1 MFTLVLIGLVGG
13 LVTGISPCILPVLP
27 VVLLAGGSG
36 GRPPAGAGAVT
47 AAGPATGGGV
57 ALATPPAARARRSP
71 RPYVVIAGMVVSFSF
86 FTLLGTLLLSAL
98 GLPGDLLKTIGVV
111 LLVLIGLGLIFP
123 KVEAILEK
131 PFARLPQRA
140 AGKDRGAFV
149 LGLGLG
155 LLYVPC
161 AGPVLTAIIVAGAT
175 GQISGRIV
183 VLTIAFAVGATLPL
197 LFFALAGQQV
207 SNRIAAFRRNQT
219 TIRRVSGVVMIVLAI
234 ALAFDAAQFIQ
245 RAIPDYTAGLQKQIA
260 KNDAFKPQL
269 TNLGDGS
276 TELLSRCEDGQTELR
291 DCGPAPELRD
301 IAGWLNT
308 PGDAPLRM
316 SDLRGK
322 VVLIDF
328 WTYSC
333 INCQRSVPHVEAWD
347 RTYRDSGLQTIGI
360 HTPEF
365 AFERDR
371 QNVVDGARAL
381 NVRYPVAMDNMTSM
395 FTVYRNSYWPA
406 RFLIDAQGQVRYFK
420 LGEGDYNTTEKLI
433 RRLLEEAKPGLTLPG
448 ETAVDDRTVT
458 DERTTRE
465 TYVNAGQIQNYV
477 GDKLV
482 LEQPFDYRFPAAFP
496 PNTIGFDGNWN
507 VGYEYAEA
515 GPGAR
520 IGFHVNARQVY
531 AVVEGRG
538 SLAVTVDGK
547 PEATVAVSGTPR
559 VYPLMT
565 RDDLVDAQLTL
576 GVSPGLRV
584 YVFTFG

>member
-13 LVTGISPCILPVLP
+13 IVTGISPCILPVLP

-36 GRPPAGAGAVT
+36 GRSGRDRPADAPDP
-47 AAGPATGGGV
+47 GPGGGV
-57 ALATPPAARARRSP
+57 AVESPPATRARRSL
-71 RPYVVIAGMVVSFSF
+71 RPYLVIAGMVVSFSF
-86 FTLLGTLLLSAL
+86 FTLLGALVLSAL
-98 GLPGDLLKTIGVV
+98 GLPDDLLKTVGVV

-131 PFARLPQRA
+131 PFSRLPQRA
-140 AGKDRGAFV
+140 ATQDRGAFV

-175 GQISGRIV
+175 GDISGRIV
-183 VLTIAFAVGATLPL
+183 VLTIAFAIGATLPL
-197 LFFALAGQQV
+197 LVFALAGQQM
-207 SNRIAAFRRNQT
+207 SRRIAAFRRNQT
-219 TIRRVSGVVMIVLAI
+219 VIRRVSGVVMILLAI
-234 ALAFDAAQFIQ
+234 ALAFDAAQAVQ
-245 RAIPDYTAGLQKQIA
+245 RAIPDYTAGLQKEIA
-260 KNDAFKPQL
+260 KNPALKPQL

-276 TELLSRCEDGQTELR
+276 TEQLSRCEDGQTELR
-291 DCGPAPELRD
+291 DCGPAPEFRN

-308 PGDAPLRM
+308 PGDAPLTM
-316 SDLRGK
+316 SGLRGK

-347 RTYRDSGLQTIGI
+347 RAYRDAGLQVVGI

-371 QNVVDGARAL
+371 ANVIAGAKAL

-395 FTVYRNSYWPA
+395 FTAYRNQYWPA
-406 RFLIDAQGQVRYFK
+406 QFLVDAKGQVRYFK
-420 LGEGDYNTTEKLI
+420 LGEGNYDTTERLI
-433 RRLLEEAKPGLTLPG
+433 RRLLTDANPGVRLPAG
-448 ETAVDDRTVT
+448 TEVADRTVT
-458 DERTTRE
+458 DQRTTHE
-465 TYVNAGQIQNYV
+465 TYLNAGQIQNYV
-477 GDKLV
+477 GDPLA
-482 LEQPFDYRFPAAFP
+482 LEQPHDYRFPAGFP
-496 PNTIGFDGNWN
+496 PNTVGLDGTWN

-531 AVVEGRG
+531 AVVEGQG
-538 SLAVTVDGK
+538 SLDVAVDGK
-547 PEATVAVSGTPR
+547 PESTIPVSGTPR
-559 VYPLMT
+559 VYPLMA

>member
-36 GRPPAGAGAVT
+36 RGSGG
-47 AAGPATGGGV
+47 GPEPVPGGGGV
-57 ALATPPAARARRSP
+57 AVATEPATRRSL
-71 RPYVVIAGMVVSFSF
+71 RPYLVIAGMVLSFSS
-86 FTLLGTLLLSAL
+86 FTLLGSLVLSAL
-98 GLPGDLLKTIGVV
+98 GLPDGLLKTVGVA

-123 KVEAILEK
+123 RLEAVLEK

-140 AGKDRGAFV
+140 ATQDRGAFV

-175 GQISGRIV
+175 GEITGRIV
-183 VLTIAFAVGATLPL
+183 ALTVAFAIGATLPL
-197 LFFALAGQQV
+197 LVFAIAGQQM
-207 SNRIAAFRRNQT
+207 SRRIAAFRRNQT
-219 TIRRVSGVVMIVLAI
+219 TIRRVSGVVLILLAI
-234 ALAFDAAQFIQ
+234 ALALDAAEAVQ

-260 KNDAFKPQL
+260 GNPALRPQL

-291 DCGPAPELRD
+291 DCGPAPEFRN

-347 RTYRDSGLQTIGI
+347 RAYRDAGLQVIGI

-371 QNVVDGARAL
+371 RNVVDGARAL
-381 NVRYPVAMDNMTSM
+381 NVRYPVAMDNRTSM
-395 FTVYRNSYWPA
+395 FTAYRNQYWPA
-406 RFLIDAQGQVRYFK
+406 QFLVDAQGQVRYFK
-420 LGEGDYNTTEKLI
+420 LGEGNYDTTEKLI
-433 RRLLEEAKPGLTLPG
+433 RRLLTEAKPGVALPA
-448 ETAVDDRTVT
+448 ETEVADRTVT
-458 DERTTRE
+458 DQRTTRE
-465 TYVNAGQIQNYV
+465 TYLNAGQIQNYV
-477 GDKLV
+477 GEPLA
-482 LEQPFDYRFPAAFP
+482 LEQPHDYRFPAGFP
-496 PNTIGFDGNWN
+496 PNTVGLGGTWT
-507 VGYEYAEA
+507 VGYEYTEA

-531 AVVEGRG
+531 AVFEGQGSVEV
-538 SLAVTVDGK
+538 AVDGK
-547 PEATVAVSGTPR
+547 PEPTVQVSGTPR
-559 VYPLMT
+559 VYPLMA